1 MKLQVVWDTKPY
13 ALLATKVC
21 EISLFFCRRHDI
33 MLFGEQFLLKISN
46 IKLWMSR
53 CDSVSVP
60 CVVSKISRKKNWC
73 HIRSGGYEAART
85 QN

>member
-1 MKLQVVWDTKPY
+1 MLCLLQKSVKFLCSFVEGMT
-13 ALLATKVC
+13 LC
-21 EISLFFCRRHDI
+21 C
-33 MLFGEQFLLKISN
+33 FGEQFLLKISN